1 MLIGF
6 IIYIILA
13 SFTLFVMIRED
24 KKKGILFLSD
34 ITEDT
39 ILSLSLI
46 PIILFLIKYLTLVL
60 SKTANVVVWKKTVDN
75 NSPLVDNT
83 NLFDSVNEEELERDA
98 EEFGIEEESYEKV
111 FEEDQDE

>member
-34 ITEDT
+34 VTEDT

-60 SKTANVVVWKKTVDN
+60 SKTANVVIWKKTVDN

-83 NLFDSVNEEELERDA
+83 NLFDSASEEELEKDY
-98 EEFGIEEESYEKV
+98 EEFGVEESLSEEEEK
-111 FEEDQDE
+111 E